1 MQANGSWLQKPE
13 AETMS
18 MSSRQKTHK
27 VGAGEDSVGLLSEAS
42 NTMVMFFTIPGGSWL
57 ATIKIVVHGGFTTCM
72 AVILRQDKQYFFQ
85 LHRIPP

>member
-27 VGAGEDSVGLLSEAS
+27 VGAGEDSVGLLSVS
-42 NTMVMFFTIPGGSWL
+42 NIMVKIFTIPGGSWL
-57 ATIKIVVHGGFTTCM
+57 ATIKIAVHGEFTTCM
-72 AVILRQDKQYFFQ
+72 AVILRQDKQ
-85 LHRIPP
+85 

>member
-42 NTMVMFFTIPGGSWL
+42 NIMVMIFTIPGGSWL
-57 ATIKIVVHGGFTTCM
+57 PERVKGEAE
-72 AVILRQDKQYFFQ
+72 D
-85 LHRIPP
+85 